1 MDSQGGGL
9 GIPPLVWACACRT
22 EVFLLKDSRKEDSES
37 REASMDQKELG
48 TFGILLLVVV
58 ADIHNFSFS
67 IFRFQKIFL
76 SFLILPA
83 AG

>member
-1 MDSQGGGL
+1 
-9 GIPPLVWACACRT
+9 
-22 EVFLLKDSRKEDSES
+22 
-37 REASMDQKELG
+37 MDQKEHG

-67 IFRFQKIFL
+67 IFRFQKISL
-76 SFLILPA
+76 SFLILLA